1 MALVANRWECSQ
13 KSKGGDYIRLA
24 VREEG
29 ILPLLRNAAYSL
41 AILIPAL
48 ILPAC
53 GSSGGG
59 DDSAS
64 GTPPASQ
71 NQPPT
76 SVISADDA
84 YDEDSMFSVDGSTS
98 GDSDGTVTNYLW
110 SVDPIDGVELALS
123 GSDQVMAEIQ
133 VGEIADD
140 ISLTVTLAVT
150 DNAGATSSSTKT
162 ILIREIDRDLLPP
175 DPGSSS
181 LTPLAGIDVDA
192 DGIRDDVEHGIY
204 ELYPLDNEMRTVM
217 NFGARALQMA
227 MLAGASGIGVDS
239 AAAEVSTWASC
250 VVALQVRDN
259 LDIDFA
265 TKEMSKVDVL
275 TFNTS
280 ERVVAKL
287 GFESAL
293 DGNVSAFDDVNITDC
308 DIGEG
313 V

>member
-1 MALVANRWECSQ
+1 MALGANRWECS
-13 KSKGGDYIRLA
+13 KESKGGDYVRLA
-24 VREEG
+24 DQEEG
-29 ILPLLRNAAYSL
+29 ILPLLRKAAYSL
-41 AILIPAL
+41 VILVPAF

-59 DDSAS
+59 DDSAP
-64 GTPPASQ
+64 GTPPSSQ

-76 SVISADDA
+76 SLISADDA
-84 YDEDSMFSVDGSTS
+84 YDEDSMFSIDGSTS
-98 GDSDGTVTNYLW
+98 GDSDGTITTYLW
-110 SVDPIDGVELALS
+110 SIEPIDGVELALS
-123 GSDQVMAEIQ
+123 GSDQVTAEIQ

-150 DNAGATSSSTKT
+150 DDAGATSSSTKT
-162 ILIREIDRDLLPP
+162 ILIREIHRGLLPP
-175 DPGSSS
+175 NPGSSS

-192 DGIRDDVEHGIY
+192 NGVRDDVEHGIY
-204 ELYPLDNEMRTVM
+204 ELYPLDKEMRTVM

-227 MLAGASGIGVDS
+227 VISGASGTGVDS

-293 DGNVSAFDDVNITDC
+293 DGNVSAFADVNVTDC